1 MSDEGQQPP
10 QEESAG
16 DPVRIPARRGGF
28 SLKYK
33 DKTLLS
39 TIDPAG
45 QAEKAAAGIERKD
58 RTLYLCPSPLFGY
71 GLEGFLSGMAGDS
84 ALLCV
89 ETDKKLFALSLASI
103 DRAVLDHPRCML
115 TGESGEEK
123 LCALVRAKWGGRA
136 FRRTVAMRLNG
147 GWQLDAE
154 RYARLLK
161 ALESCLVREWGNAM
175 TLIKLGRRYLRNA
188 LRNLGA
194 LGRALS
200 LDALSFGRAPVL
212 VLGAGPSLDEFLE
225 PLVPRLKERRP
236 FRVVCVDTC
245 IPALLER
252 NIKPDLAVILESQ
265 YWNLGD
271 FIGAGN
277 TKIPAAVDLSAYP
290 ASAGILGGP
299 VYFFF
304 TPWTSLRLFERLDA
318 AGILPLSFPPLGSVG
333 LSAVEIARRLS
344 SGPVVAAGID
354 FSFTLDKSHARSSP
368 FHLSILQ
375 STGRFQSMLNPAA
388 FGKGVVPV
396 PAKSGAVVLTNPA
409 LKTYRALFEEE
420 FSGDQRLYEVSG
432 SGLPLGLRT
441 VSPREAAE
449 ILFRGGEQ
457 PAAEKS
463 KKESAALGPFAGDE
477 CKKLR
482 ELRDALVLGTKAE
495 KLDTLLDELDYL
507 WFHFPD
513 CAARNGGRPPV
524 SDIGFLKRVRTE
536 IDPCLKLWAA
546 CREIPR

>member
-1 MSDEGQQPP
+1 MPNEVVRFSDNN
-10 QEESAG
+10 SID
-16 DPVRIPARRGGF
+16 DPIRIPASRGGF

-33 DKTLLS
+33 ERTLLS

-45 QAEKAAAGIERKD
+45 QAEKAAAGIEQKN

-71 GLEGFLSGMAGDS
+71 GLDSFLADMAGDS

-89 ETDKKLFALSLASI
+89 ETDKKLLALSRASI
-103 DRAVLDHPRCML
+103 GVLNHPRCML
-115 TGESGEEK
+115 TGESSEEK
-123 LCALVRAKWGGRA
+123 LCSLVRAKWGGRA
-136 FRRTVAMRLNG
+136 FRRTVTMRLNG

-154 RYARLLK
+154 RYARLEK
-161 ALESCLVREWGNAM
+161 ALENCLAREWGNAM

-188 LRNLGA
+188 LRNLA
-194 LGRALS
+194 ALS
-200 LDALSFGRAPVL
+200 HVHSLDELTFGRMPVL

-225 PLVPRLKERRP
+225 LLVPQLQERRP
-236 FRVVCVDTC
+236 FKILCADTC
-245 IPALLER
+245 ILSLLER

-265 YWNLGD
+265 HWNLGD

-290 ASAGILGGP
+290 ASADILGGP

-304 TPWTSLRLFERLDA
+304 TPWTSLRLFERLNA
-318 AGILPLSFPPLGSVG
+318 AGLLPPSLPPLGSVG
-333 LSAVEIARRLS
+333 LSAAEIARRLS

-368 FHLSILQ
+368 FHLSILRNA
-375 STGRFQSMLNPAA
+375 GRFQSMINPAA
-388 FGKGVVPV
+388 FGKGVVPAV
-396 PAKSGAVVLTNPA
+396 AKSGAAVLTNPA
-409 LKTYRALFEEE
+409 MKTYRALWEEE

-457 PAAEKS
+457 PAGEKS
-463 KKESAALGPFAGDE
+463 RKESAALGPFVRAE
-477 CKKLR
+477 CKKLG
-482 ELRDALVLGTKAE
+482 ELRDILALGTKTE

-507 WFHFPD
+507 WAHFPD
-513 CAARNGGRPPV
+513 CAAKTGGRPPV
-524 SDIGFLKRVRTE
+524 SDTGFLKRVRTE
-536 IDPCLKLWAA
+536 IDPCLKLWAIA
-546 CREIPR
+546 YRESSC